1 MESYFSSVEELGK
14 ATPLKVFRA
23 GGSPSP
29 PLSCAITSS
38 STEMPNMD
46 NGDDMMV
53 QVDATVEEL
62 PDEPYRMNLDP
73 DPLRVPLKE
82 ISNCPYVGQ

>member
-1 MESYFSSVEELGK
+1 
-14 ATPLKVFRA
+14 
-23 GGSPSP
+23 
-29 PLSCAITSS
+29 
-38 STEMPNMD
+38 MD

-82 ISNCPYVGQ
+82 ISSCPYVGQ